1 MQSSANTGLHE
12 PSSRLRKTRDE
23 LVISC
28 FGWERR
34 FVIYGRSHRRKTDTF
49 LRR

>member
-1 MQSSANTGLHE
+1 MESTATTGLHE
-12 PSSRLRKTRDE
+12 PSTRLRKTRDE

-34 FVIYGRSHRRKTDTF
+34 FVIYERSRRKKTGTF
-49 LRR
+49 PRP